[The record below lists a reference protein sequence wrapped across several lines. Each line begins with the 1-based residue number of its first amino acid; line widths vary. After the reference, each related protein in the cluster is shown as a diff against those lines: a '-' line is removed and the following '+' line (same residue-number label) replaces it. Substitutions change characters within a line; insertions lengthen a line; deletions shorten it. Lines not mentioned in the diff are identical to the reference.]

1 MRTLTKLEGVLMLK
15 VSIIIPT
22 KNNGDILEK
31 CLASIK
37 QTLGKFDQQPFRKSL
52 TNKLF
57 FLEKLNQKCKLR

>member
-1 MRTLTKLEGVLMLK
+1 MLK

-57 FLEKLNQKCKLR
+57 FRKVKSKMQAALASQYKFERIK

>member
-1 MRTLTKLEGVLMLK
+1 MLK

-22 KNNGDILEK
+22 KNNGDMPDK

-37 QTLGKFDQQPFRKSL
+37 QTLGKFDQQSFKKSL

-57 FLEKLNQKCKLR
+57 